1 MEVVSAL
8 RAGLADKVGKQR
20 FELWFGPRT
29 RIDWD
34 GHVLT
39 IGAASQFFL
48 DWIRLNFRAELEEV
62 GEAILGRR
70 PVLEFHVDPSSHDRL
85 PGEAAGQLSAEVKD
99 RFPAQWLE
107 LSSDEEAAAVAAPRE
122 FAGIGATCSPR
133 LPEFLRARARVSLM
147 SR

>member
-1 MEVVSAL
+1 MQRDILLLTEIIEAAEQAHQLTAGIMIGQLYTDRQRHDAL
-8 RAGLADKVGKQR
+8 
-20 FELWFGPRT
+20 LW
-29 RIDWD
+29 
-34 GHVLT
+34 
-39 IGAASQFFL
+39 
-48 DWIRLNFRAELEEV
+48 NFT
-62 GEAILGRR
+62 
-70 PVLEFHVDPSSHDRL
+70 L